1 MKTKAQSG
9 IALATTLIVLF
20 LVVALVVGFS
30 WMVLMDQRL
39 DGVNGS
45 YQYTFYGAEAGL
57 EKLTGDLGELF
68 SVNSAPSGAQVNAIA
83 VAANT
88 PTVQGIGYLNPNGS
102 LGYQITFPADG
113 SGNPLATNHVIQS
126 GTYQGMTGLLTP
138 YTLTVTAKNLAS
150 NSEVRLTREVQTVAL
165 PVFQFGMFS
174 QTDLSFF
181 PGPDFD
187 FGGNVMTNGN
197 LFLATGAD
205 LVFNGKVE
213 AAKDIIRQT
222 LSNGWPTSSGYTGSV
237 YIPTT
242 AGGCPQGTYPGS
254 STAGCRALAPTEGSL
269 VGGVGS
275 AQNEP
280 TFQNLSLGTYNGYVR
295 NGYTGVKPVN
305 LSITLNAGANPID
318 LIRRGLEGEN
328 TSNPGVLT
336 QRYYSQASVRILLS
350 DNPADIMDLPCM
362 DTSVNPTSLDALA
375 AAENSSHTYT
385 ATGGVPIAQSASTG
399 TYLPAS
405 YPSNSAGGSSTLY
418 GDGYWAPAN
427 TATVDGYIKIE
438 IQTSYAVPPAA
449 CGTWKDVTAE
459 VLGFGIAG
467 RNINPNSTYTTY
479 GSTYLPPL
487 PASQVT
493 GWSSIGCNDP
503 NQSAVVRLERVR
515 DNPSTGA
522 SHDCGFTASG
532 AASTVPSD
540 YWPNALFDTRE
551 GNARDI
557 DPTNWATTSVT
568 FSSSRH
574 SVTYSY
580 ANMPTA
586 GGVMDYTEL
595 DIGNLAKFLTGLI
608 GTNGA
613 TAKDNVNSTNDF
625 VVYFSDRRGN
635 YSPTPVTGWPPA
647 SPSTYETGEYGFEDS
662 INPSS
667 AWGCP
672 NGALDVGEQFDTAEN
687 PANQNPGVS
696 APEDYG
702 EQSPEWKTAGSKTPA
717 PVTDVDSLTG
727 VNVLSFPTLL
737 STLLTPSASEAV
749 PAMTTNPNCPSP
761 TMPWPGAYI
770 VNAQEARENA
780 PVFFRRA
787 LKLVDGS
794 SINLGTCP
802 DGVACG
808 LTIVSENPVYV
819 QGDFNTPSGAISPTG
834 AHVATSIVADSVTL
848 LSDSWNDVNSF
859 AFPYNSGSRNATTTS
874 YRFADV
880 AGKGISFPQPAS
892 CGTGSCYQ
900 DFGTD
905 GGVHNFLRYLEN
917 WGGDTIYYMGSV
929 VSFYYSR
936 QGIGVYKDG
945 LDNTVYSPPSRGYS
959 FDSDFLTPSLLPP
972 RTPMFRDV
980 NTIGFTQTVL
990 PTP

>member
-20 LVVALVVGFS
+20 LVVALVAGFS

-57 EKLTGDLGELF
+57 EKLTGDLGVLF
-68 SVNSAPSGAQVNAIA
+68 SANSSPSGAQVNAIA

-88 PTVQGIGYLNPNGS
+88 PVIQGINYVNPNGS
-102 LGYQITFPADG
+102 LGYQITFPTNS
-113 SGNPLATNHVIQS
+113 SGNPLATDSVILS
-126 GTYQGMTGLLTP
+126 GTYQGMTGLMTP
-138 YTLTVTAKNLAS
+138 YTLTVTSKNLAS

-181 PGPDFD
+181 PGPNFD

-213 AAKDIIRQT
+213 AAQDIILQT

-242 AGGCPQGTYPGS
+242 AGGCPQGTYPSS
-254 STAGCRALAPTEGSL
+254 STAGCRQLTSTEGSL

-275 AQNEP
+275 AENEP

-295 NGYTGVKPVN
+295 NSYTGVKPVN
-305 LSITLNAGANPID
+305 LAIALNGANPID
-318 LIRRGLEGEN
+318 LIRRGLEGEDS
-328 TSNPGVLT
+328 SNPNVLS

-350 DNPADIMDLPCM
+350 DNPIDIEDLPCM
-362 DTSVNPTSLDALA
+362 DTSKTPLNLA
-375 AAENSSHTYT
+375 TLTT
-385 ATGGVPIAQSASTG
+385 AQTGGVPIATSDAVKSTGAAST
-399 TYLPAS
+399 TYATTT
-405 YPSNSAGGSSTLY
+405 N
-418 GDGYWAPAN
+418 GYWQAN
-427 TATVDGYIKIE
+427 GNPLLTGYIKIE
-438 IQTSYAVPPAA
+438 IQTSYAVAPAV

-467 RNINPNSTYTTY
+467 PNIDPQVLGSNSDYVPTYMP
-479 GSTYLPPL
+479 SLPG
-487 PASQVT
+487 SQV
-493 GWSSIGCNDP
+493 GP
-503 NQSAVVRLERVR
+503 NPCAQFQTNSVIRLERLR
-515 DNPSTGA
+515 DNPSTA
-522 SHDCGFTASG
+522 SRSSTCGTE
-532 AASTVPSD
+532 STQGYD

-551 GNARDI
+551 GNLRDLSPSGSDYGI
-557 DPTNWATTSVT
+557 DY
-568 FSSSRH
+568 SS
-574 SVTYSY
+574 
-580 ANMPTA
+580 MPTPA
-586 GGVMDYTEL
+586 GVMDYTEL
-595 DIGNLAKFLTGLI
+595 DIGNLVKYLMGTI
-608 GTNGA
+608 GTDG
-613 TAKDNVNSTNDF
+613 TSAKDTVNSTNDF
-625 VVYFSDRRGN
+625 VVYFSDRRNN
-635 YSPTPVTGWPPA
+635 YTPTAVAGWPPA
-647 SPSTYETGEYGFEDS
+647 SPSGNETGEYGFEDS

-667 AWGCP
+667 PWGCP
-672 NGALDVGEQFDTAEN
+672 NGTLDQGEQFDVNEN
-687 PANQNPGVS
+687 ASNQVVGS
-696 APEDYG
+696 STPEDYG
-702 EQSPEWKTAGSKTPA
+702 EQSPEWANWTSGNTTPSPINAYVPQLFSDLITATTPA
-717 PVTDVDSLTG
+717 ITK
-727 VNVLSFPTLL
+727 
-737 STLLTPSASEAV
+737 
-749 PAMTTNPNCPSP
+749 NPNCTSP
-761 TMPWPGAYI
+761 KMPWPDAYI
-770 VNAQEARENA
+770 VHAQEAREN
-780 PVFFRRA
+780 PTIYFRHA
-787 LKLVDGS
+787 LKIVDGTT
-794 SINLGTCP
+794 INLGTCP

-819 QGDFNTPSGAISPTG
+819 QGDFNTPNGAISETG
-834 AHVATSIVADSVTL
+834 THIATSIVGDAVTL
-848 LSDSWNDVNSF
+848 LSDNWNDVNSF
-859 AFPYNSGSRNATTTS
+859 AFPYNSGDRNATTTS

-880 AGKGISFPQPAS
+880 AGKGISFPQPSS
-892 CGTGSCYQ
+892 CGSGSCYQ

-917 WGGDTIYYMGSV
+917 WGGDNLYYMGSV
-929 VSFYYSR
+929 VSFYYSH

-945 LDNTVYSPPSRGYS
+945 LDNTVYQPPSRGYS

>member
-57 EKLTGDLGELF
+57 EKLTGDLGVLF
-68 SVNSAPSGAQVNAIA
+68 SANSSPSGAQVNAIA

-88 PTVQGIGYLNPNGS
+88 PVIQGISYVNPEGS
-102 LGYQITFPADG
+102 LGYQITFPENS
-113 SGNPLATNHVIQS
+113 SGNPLATDSVILS
-126 GTYQGMTGLLTP
+126 GTYQGMTGLMTP
-138 YTLTVTAKNLAS
+138 YTLTVTSKNLAS

-213 AAKDIIRQT
+213 AAQDIILQT
-222 LSNGWPTSSGYTGSV
+222 LSNGWSTSSGYTGSV

-242 AGGCPQGTYPGS
+242 AGGCPQGTYPSS
-254 STAGCRALAPTEGSL
+254 STAGCRQLTSTEGSL

-275 AQNEP
+275 AENEP

-295 NGYTGVKPVN
+295 NSYTGVKPVN
-305 LSITLNAGANPID
+305 LAIALNGANPID
-318 LIRRGLEGEN
+318 LIRRGLEGEA
-328 TSNPGVLT
+328 TSNPNVLS

-350 DNPADIMDLPCM
+350 DNPIDIEDLPCM
-362 DTSVNPTSLDALA
+362 DTSKTPLNLATLTSSQLD
-375 AAENSSHTYT
+375 
-385 ATGGVPIAQSASTG
+385 GVPIATSDAVKSTGAAST
-399 TYLPAS
+399 TYATTT
-405 YPSNSAGGSSTLY
+405 N
-418 GDGYWAPAN
+418 GYWQAN
-427 TATVDGYIKIE
+427 GNPLLTGYIKIE
-438 IQTSYAVPPAA
+438 IQTSYAVAPAA

-467 RNINPNSTYTTY
+467 PNIDPQVLGSNSDYAPTYMP
-479 GSTYLPPL
+479 SLPG
-487 PASQVT
+487 SQVGANPCAQIQT
-493 GWSSIGCNDP
+493 SS
-503 NQSAVVRLERVR
+503 VVRLERLR
-515 DNPSTGA
+515 DNPSTA
-522 SHDCGFTASG
+522 TKTSTCGTL
-532 AASTVPSD
+532 STQSYD

-551 GNARDI
+551 GNLRDLTPSGSDYSI
-557 DPTNWATTSVT
+557 DY
-568 FSSSRH
+568 SS
-574 SVTYSY
+574 
-580 ANMPTA
+580 MPTP

-595 DIGNLAKFLTGLI
+595 DIGNLVKYLTGVI
-608 GTNGA
+608 GTDG
-613 TAKDNVNSTNDF
+613 TSAKDTVNSTNDF
-625 VVYFSDRRGN
+625 VVYFSDRRNN
-635 YSPTPVTGWPPA
+635 YTPTAVAGWPPA
-647 SPSTYETGEYGFEDS
+647 SPSGNETGEYGFEDS

-667 AWGCP
+667 PWGCP
-672 NGALDVGEQFDTAEN
+672 DGVLDQGEQFDVNEN
-687 PANQNPGVS
+687 ASNQVVGS
-696 APEDYG
+696 STPEDYG
-702 EQSPEWKTAGSKTPA
+702 EQSPEWANWTSGNTTPSPINAYVPQLFSDLITATTPA
-717 PVTDVDSLTG
+717 ITK
-727 VNVLSFPTLL
+727 
-737 STLLTPSASEAV
+737 
-749 PAMTTNPNCPSP
+749 NPNCTSP
-761 TMPWPGAYI
+761 TMPWPDAYI
-770 VNAQEARENA
+770 VHAQEAREN
-780 PVFFRRA
+780 PTIYFRHA
-787 LKLVDGS
+787 LKIVDGTT
-794 SINLGTCP
+794 INLGTCP

-819 QGDFNTPSGAISPTG
+819 QGDFNTANGVISATG
-834 AHVATSIVADSVTL
+834 THIATSIVADAVTL
-848 LSDSWNDVNSF
+848 LSDNWNDVNSF
-859 AFPYNSGSRNATTTS
+859 AFPYNSGDRNASTTS

-880 AGKGISFPQPAS
+880 AGKGISFPQPSS
-892 CGTGSCYQ
+892 CGSGSCYQ

-917 WGGDTIYYMGSV
+917 WGGDNLYYMGSV
-929 VSFYYSR
+929 VSFYYSH

-945 LDNTVYSPPSRGYS
+945 LDNTVYQPPSRGYS